1 MKRFI
6 WTLMLATLALTAS
19 SQKSADAI
27 FDSLRDKD
35 GYVTVNI
42 NGGLLKLAALFEDD
56 DKDLEMMAS
65 TVSQIRI
72 IAQEDNREADPQFY
86 QNILKQLDSS
96 NYEEFM
102 DIQSS
107 GTRAKILVRLE
118 GNVFTEFLMV
128 VGGDDNALIQIKGKM
143 TESDI
148 KRMAEDIHY
157 ERDGF
162 FR

>member
-1 MKRFI
+1 
-6 WTLMLATLALTAS
+6 MLATLALTAS